1 LASTETTRPTSARAQ
16 ELADQ
21 FETVNA
27 EIVSWVQQADAAQ
40 WGATTSAEGWPVPA
54 AAMHIAFSHLVITPW
69 VRRISC
75 GLPVAET
82 LDEFAVMNAADA
94 QKYGATTQEEA
105 AEHLTLFGAAT
116 AKYVRG
122 LTDEELD
129 GTGLMGPADTEMSAA
144 ALIENVLIGHP
155 RTHFA
160 NMRG

>member
-1 LASTETTRPTSARAQ
+1 MASTETTRPTSARAQ

-27 EIVSWVQQADAAQ
+27 EVVSWVQQADAAQ

-54 AAMHIAFSHLVITPW
+54 AAMHIAFTHLVVPPW

-75 GLPVAET
+75 GLPVVET
-82 LDEFAVMNAADA
+82 FDEIAVMNAADA
-94 QKYGATTQEEA
+94 EKYAAMTQQEA
-105 AEHLTLFGAAT
+105 AEHLTLFGAAA

-122 LTDEELD
+122 LTDEELA
-129 GTGLMGPADTEMSAA
+129 GSGLMGPVGTEISAA

-155 RTHFA
+155 RTHLA
-160 NMRG
+160 SMRG